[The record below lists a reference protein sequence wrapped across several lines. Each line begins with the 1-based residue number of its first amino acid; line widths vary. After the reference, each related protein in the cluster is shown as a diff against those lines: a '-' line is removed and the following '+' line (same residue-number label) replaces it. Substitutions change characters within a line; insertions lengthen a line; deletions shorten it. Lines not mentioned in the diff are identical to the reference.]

1 MVQLLLLAVLAPGP
15 LLTPTDLRC
24 ESLHNPVGIANA
36 QPALSW
42 KLVAPKGA
50 KNVSQTKFRILV
62 SDSVRAL
69 AEDRGNLWDSGER
82 TSAETAF
89 LPYSGQALSSR
100 AECWWKV
107 KVWDQNGVPSGWS
120 QPARW
125 SVGLVQPSDWV
136 AEWIGFDEPRKQAQ
150 GRDPLEGSKWI
161 WGKKGVKTLTTR
173 RTLTLADAPK
183 SATLHITVDDHFQA
197 RVNGATVGASDRAI
211 DSWRKPKS
219 FPIAS
224 AFKKGQNVIEI
235 DAEDTGGDAGIV
247 AAIHMVYS
255 TGASEFIRT
264 DKNWEVNSEPATEVA
279 NYGSAPWGSPAR
291 QPILPPARYLR
302 KNLYLDKK
310 IKRAIVYATAQG
322 IFELNL
328 NGQKVSDEYFMPGWS
343 NYEKRTYVRAYD
355 VTTRL
360 KTGPNA
366 IGAIL
371 ADGWFSG
378 YVGYGGQRDHY
389 GPNLRF
395 AAQLEVSFADGT
407 QTIVYTD
414 RSWRGSTGP
423 ILFSDFL
430 AGESYDARAELTGW
444 DQPSFSDAGWF
455 PVDTG
460 STFKTTL
467 EPFPGQPVRAIAE
480 FKAKKVTE
488 TQPGV
493 YVVDLGQNIA
503 GFARIKV
510 QGKAGQR
517 ITLRFAERL
526 NLDGTVYV
534 TNLRGAKATDTY
546 ICRGSGTETWSPKFT
561 FHGFQ
566 FIEVSGLERAPAPGD
581 IVGVAISSDTPIVG
595 TIETSD
601 PMINQLVS
609 NALWT
614 QRMNFIDIP
623 TDCPQ
628 RDERLGWTGDA
639 QAYIRTS
646 AMFADVHPFF
656 SKWLV
661 SLEDSQ
667 RADGQFP
674 MVAPLKVAEGDGGPA
689 WADAGV
695 ICPWEMYDIYGD
707 KRFLSRHYPSMKK
720 FVEFCRAR
728 STPDLLPPN
737 QFHCFGD
744 WLNINDNTPNEV
756 IYSAYFAG
764 STRLLAKAATEM
776 GNVADA
782 AEYEALYQQLRKVF
796 QKTYVSPDGRVRGD
810 SQTAYVLALAFDL
823 LDMPQVQMAAG
834 HLVRRI
840 QEKNGHLST
849 GFVGTRDIMHVL
861 SKIGRNDIAF
871 KLLHNKTFPSW
882 GFTIENGATSIWE
895 RWDGWTPDRGFQD
908 PGMNSFA
915 HYAFGAV
922 VGWIFAQPGGITSVE
937 PGFKSVLIA
946 PEMDPN
952 LKWMRTRYDSVRGP
966 ITVNWDVRGKSPL
979 LHVEIPPNVGAEVRW
994 QGKTHRIGSGSYD
1007 FE

>member
-1 MVQLLLLAVLAPGP
+1 MVQLLFLAVAAPGP
-15 LLTPTDLRC
+15 LLTPTNLRC
-24 ESLHNPVGIANA
+24 EALQDPVGIATS

-50 KNVSQTKFRILV
+50 KNVSQSRYRILV
-62 SDSVRAL
+62 ADSERAL
-69 AEDRGNLWDSGER
+69 AEHRGNLWDSGER
-82 TSAETAF
+82 MSAETTF
-89 LPYSGQALSSR
+89 LPYLGKTLSSR
-100 AECWWKV
+100 ADCWWKV
-107 KVWDQNGVPSGWS
+107 RVWDHNGTPSAWS
-120 QPARW
+120 PPARW
-125 SVGLVQPSDWV
+125 SVGLLQPSDWV
-136 AEWIGFDEPRKQAQ
+136 AEWIGFDEPRRQSQ
-150 GRDPLEGSKWI
+150 SRDPLDGAKWI
-161 WGKKGVKTLTTR
+161 WDKKGIKTLTTR
-173 RTLTLADAPK
+173 RTFTLSESPK
-183 SATLHITVDDHFQA
+183 SATMHITVDDHFQL
-197 RVNGATVGASDRAI
+197 RVNGSAVGGSDRSV

-219 FPIAS
+219 FALAS
-224 AFKKGQNVIEI
+224 LLIKGQNTIEI
-235 DAEDTGGDAGIV
+235 EAEDTGGDAGIV
-247 AAIHMVYS
+247 AAIQIVHA
-255 TGASEFIRT
+255 TGATEFIRT
-264 DKNWEVNSEPATEVA
+264 DKSWEVNSEPAIEVA
-279 NYGSAPWGSPAR
+279 NYGSAPWGTPAR
-291 QPILPPARYLR
+291 QTILPPARYLR
-302 KNLYLDKK
+302 KNFSIDKK
-310 IKRAIVYATAQG
+310 VKRAIVYATAQG
-322 IFELNL
+322 IFELNI
-328 NGQKVSDEYFMPGWS
+328 NGKKVSDEYFMPGWS
-343 NYEKRTYVRAYD
+343 SYEKRTYVRAYD
-355 VTTRL
+355 VTSRL
-360 KTGPNA
+360 NQGPNA
-366 IGAIL
+366 LGAIL

-378 YVGYGGQRDHY
+378 FVGYGGQRDHY
-389 GPNLRF
+389 GTKLRF
-395 AAQLEVSFADGT
+395 AAQLEVSYADGT
-407 QTIVYTD
+407 QTIVNTD
-414 RSWRGSTGP
+414 RSWRASTGP

-460 STFKTTL
+460 SAYKTRL

-488 TQPGV
+488 PMPGS
-493 YVVDLGQNIA
+493 YVLDLGQNIA
-503 GFARIKV
+503 GFARIKIR
-510 QGKAGQR
+510 GEAGQR

-526 NLDGTVYV
+526 NPDGTIYV

-546 ICRGSGTETWSPKFT
+546 ICRGSGIESWSPKFT

-566 FIEVSGLERAPAPGD
+566 YIEVNGLKKAPAPHD
-581 IVGVAISSDTPIVG
+581 IVGEAVSSDTPIVG
-595 TIETSD
+595 SIKTSD

-646 AMFADVHPFF
+646 AMLADVHPFF

-667 RADGQFP
+667 RKDGQFP
-674 MVAPLKVAEGDGGPA
+674 MVAPLKVADGDGGPA

-695 ICPWEMYDIYGD
+695 ICPWEMYDMYGD
-707 KRFLSRHYPSMKK
+707 KRFLTRHYPSMKK
-720 FVEFCRAR
+720 FVEFCRTR
-728 STPDLLPPN
+728 STPDLLPPK

-764 STRLLAKAATEM
+764 STRLLAKAANET
-776 GNVADA
+776 GNA
-782 AEYEALYQQLRKVF
+782 AEAIEYEALYQQLRKAF
-796 QKTYVSPDGRVRGD
+796 QRAYVSAEGKVRGD
-810 SQTAYVLALAFDL
+810 SQTGYVLALAFDL
-823 LDMPQVQMAAG
+823 LDAPQSQLAAD

-840 QEKNGHLST
+840 REKNNHLST

-871 KLLHNKTFPSW
+871 KLLHNTTFPSW
-882 GFTIENGATSIWE
+882 GFTIKNGATSIWE

-922 VGWIFAQPGGITSVE
+922 VGWIFAQPGGITNVE

-946 PEMDPN
+946 PIVDPN
-952 LKWMRTRYDSVRGP
+952 LSWMQTRYDSVRGP
-966 ITVNWDVRGKSPL
+966 ISVNWDVRGKSPK
-979 LHVEIPPNVGAEVRW
+979 LHVEIPPNVRANVRW
-994 QGKTHRIGSGSYD
+994 QGKSHHIGSGSYD